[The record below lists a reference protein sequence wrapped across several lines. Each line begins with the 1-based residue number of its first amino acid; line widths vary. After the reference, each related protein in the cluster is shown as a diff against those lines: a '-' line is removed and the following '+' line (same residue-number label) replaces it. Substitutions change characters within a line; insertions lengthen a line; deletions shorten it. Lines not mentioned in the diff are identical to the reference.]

1 MLDIHTHVFCW
12 GENPREGFLSEST
25 RRAWLTRL
33 VIRLTGLNREHG
45 DTRSEQIRNR
55 LTRQVDQSQ
64 FDRVVVLAQDA
75 VYRPEGTPDL
85 DRTHFYVSNDYVLD
99 LADRHE
105 KVLAGCSINPLRRDA
120 LEELEARAWKEQ
132 GAAAGDVVAQ
142 HAHFAGQQRALGAC
156 DDHDRGVVGNG
167 RGLGISEANMGFA
180 SQQALGRWYH
190 PHPLRSDRV
199 ES

>member
-64 FDRVVVLAQDA
+64 FDRVVVLAQAA
-75 VYRPEGTPDL
+75 VSRPAGTRKSCPVA
-85 DRTHFYVSNDYVLD
+85 RST
-99 LADRHE
+99 R
-105 KVLAGCSINPLRRDA
+105 AGSMPCGSWNGVPRR
-120 LEELEARAWKEQ
+120 
-132 GAAAGDVVAQ
+132 
-142 HAHFAGQQRALGAC
+142 
-156 DDHDRGVVGNG
+156 VVG
-167 RGLGISEANMGFA
+167 
-180 SQQALGRWYH
+180 
-190 PHPLRSDRV
+190 
-199 ES
+199 